1 MLARRKFLKSSL
13 IFSASAFLLCGNPQ
27 TGFGRGLLNDGPLS
41 DEVLKDP
48 LLSFTKETFEPYVGD
63 YFVSTDA
70 RGETVGLKLV
80 KVEAYT
86 PKSETRLLTC
96 TPVGTKSFSLMFDA
110 EGALP
115 RSKSIHHIKH
125 GALGEFN
132 LFLTR
137 RDSRGGITYEAVI
150 NHMH

>member
-13 IFSASAFLLCGNPQ
+13 IFTASAFLLCGNPK

-48 LLSFTKETFEPYVGD
+48 LLGFTKETFEPYLGD
-63 YFVSTDA
+63 YFISTDA
-70 RGETVGLKLV
+70 RGETVPLKLV
-80 KVEAYT
+80 KVEAYA
-86 PKSETRLLTC
+86 PKSETKLLTR
-96 TPVGTKSFSLMFDA
+96 TTVQTESFVLEFDA

-115 RSKSIHHIKH
+115 QFKSIYHIKH

-132 LFLTR
+132 IFLTR
-137 RDSRGGITYEAVI
+137 RDGPSVITYEAVFNRLI
-150 NHMH
+150 

>member
-13 IFSASAFLLCGNPQ
+13 IFSASAFLLCGNPK

-48 LLSFTKETFEPYVGD
+48 LLGFTKETFEPYVGD

-70 RGETVGLKLV
+70 RGETVPLKLV

-86 PKSETRLLTC
+86 PTSESRVLSR
-96 TPVGTKSFSLMFDA
+96 TPVGTEAFSLMFDA
-110 EGALP
+110 EGQLP
-115 RSKSIHHIKH
+115 RTKSIYHIKH

-132 LFLTR
+132 LFMTR
-137 RDSRGGITYEAVI
+137 RDSRDGITYEAVI